1 MTTTDAK
8 QALTQAALDARD
20 LWGQDTAKGLL
31 TAMREAGASVGQTVE
46 MVAHLRGLRA
56 TEGAVLAIT
65 EQIIDGG
72 ALPTKTEARL
82 FVVGYAAKARRE
94 ATPTPA
100 QGVPAAPSLDAWMRH
115 YDAFQAEMAVYGR
128 CD

>member
-100 QGVPAAPSLDAWMRH
+100 LGVPAAPSLDAWMRH
-115 YDAFQAEMAVYGR
+115 YDAFQAEQAVYGR